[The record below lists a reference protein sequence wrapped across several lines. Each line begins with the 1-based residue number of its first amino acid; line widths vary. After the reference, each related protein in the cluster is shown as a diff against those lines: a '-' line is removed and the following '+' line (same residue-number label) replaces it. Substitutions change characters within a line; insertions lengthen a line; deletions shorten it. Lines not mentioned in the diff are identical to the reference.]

1 MATSSPITPRAAP
14 RRILEDASG
23 RRLRGMRWVGRAVAL
38 VFLVWLT
45 LVFLGGVGVGPVAR
59 LPFGAILR
67 PSVAPPKLKT
77 PLRPR
82 PTSAT
87 DLVPAVAATPAAA
100 ARAGRRAL
108 PTAKRAAHGRATTA
122 PGRSGATTTVH
133 GKSASAPGHLHT
145 TTTTTR
151 ATHGKS
157 GKTSTVVHGKS
168 GK

>member
-1 MATSSPITPRAAP
+1 MPTSSPITPRAAP

-67 PSVAPPKLKT
+67 PSVAPPKLKA

-82 PTSAT
+82 PTPAA
-87 DLVPAVAATPAAA
+87 DLVPAVAATPTAA

-108 PTAKRAAHGRATTA
+108 PSARRAAHGRSTTA
-122 PGRSGATTTVH
+122 PGHAGATTTVH
-133 GKSASAPGHLHT
+133 GKAATAPGHLGT
-145 TTTTTR
+145 TTITTT
-151 ATHGKS
+151 ATRGKS
-157 GKTSTVVHGKS
+157 GKTSAVVHGKS

>member
-67 PSVAPPKLKT
+67 PSVAPPKLKA
-77 PLRPR
+77 PLLPR
-82 PTSAT
+82 PTPAT
-87 DLVPAVAATPAAA
+87 DLVPAVAATPTAAGA
-100 ARAGRRAL
+100 SRRAL
-108 PTAKRAAHGRATTA
+108 PSAKRAAHGRSTTA
-122 PGRSGATTTVH
+122 PGHAHATTTVH
-133 GKSASAPGHLHT
+133 GKAATAPGHLRT
-145 TTTTTR
+145 TTTTTTANR
-151 ATHGKS
+151 GKS